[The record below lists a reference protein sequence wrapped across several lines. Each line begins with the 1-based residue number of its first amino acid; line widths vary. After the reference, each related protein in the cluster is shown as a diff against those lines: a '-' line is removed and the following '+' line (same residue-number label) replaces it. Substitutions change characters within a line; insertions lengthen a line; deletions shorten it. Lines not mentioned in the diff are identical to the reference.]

1 MKLYITRHGET
12 EWNTEKRMQ
21 GFKNSNLTEKG
32 VSNAKKLGSALKDIN
47 FSKIYSSPLGR
58 TIDTSKHILG
68 DRDIEIITVDYL
80 KEMNL
85 GTWGGMLSDDI
96 IAKYPKEY
104 DNFWNNP
111 QEYTPIDGENFYEV
125 MERVSKGLEEII
137 NNEDG
142 DILIVTHTVVIKC
155 LLAKLKNL
163 PIKNLWDP
171 PYIYDTCLTILEV
184 ENGEIKFL
192 KEADICHLD

>member
-32 VSNAKKLGSALKDIN
+32 VSNAKKLGEALKHIN
-47 FSKIYSSPLGR
+47 FSKVYSSPLGR
-58 TIDTSKHILG
+58 TIDTSKHIIG

-85 GTWGGMLSDDI
+85 GTWGGMLSDDLVV
-96 IAKYPKEY
+96 KYPKEY

-111 QEYTPIDGENFYEV
+111 HEYTPIDGENFYEV
-125 MERVSKGLEEII
+125 MERASKGLEEII

-184 ENGEIKFL
+184 ENGDIKFL
-192 KEADICHLD
+192 KEADICHLS

>member
-1 MKLYITRHGET
+1 MRLYITRHGQT
-12 EWNTEKRMQ
+12 KWNTEKRIQ
-21 GFKNSNLTEKG
+21 GFKNSDLTEKG
-32 VSNAKKLGSALKDIN
+32 INNAKKLGKALENIE
-47 FSKIYSSPLGR
+47 FSRVYSSPLGR
-58 TIDTSKHILG
+58 TMDTSKYILG
-68 DRDIEIITVDYL
+68 DRNIEIVTADYL
-80 KEMNL
+80 KEINL
-85 GTWGGMLSDDI
+85 GTWGGMLSSDI
-96 IAKYPKEY
+96 EEKYPIEY

-111 QEYTPIDGENFYEV
+111 DDYTPVDGETFHQV
-125 MERVSKGLEEII
+125 MERAWTGLEEII

-142 DILIVTHTVVIKC
+142 NVLIVTHTVVIKC